1 MPVVQDMSVHHGGP
15 QRQTPEC
22 VPPKVLSH
30 SIEQILRRAPCLQGE
45 ERGSGGEEERGS
57 MAGETWSVCVKTSAE
72 QEPKVNR
79 CPVSRSSSRRVRTT
93 FTSAQLEML
102 EKTFQESQYPDIYTR
117 ELLASQTQLSEI
129 WFQNRRAKWRKTGAL
144 GKSRGLVKLSDTDQ
158 QPERMVPL
166 PPLIGSL
173 QTRPHPLRHRLF
185 LSKPSYHP
193 IGVYQHFL
201 PKLHPALVPYS
212 EPYLLPLP
220 AQPWLTP
227 MTHAIPVHTLS

>member
-1 MPVVQDMSVHHGGP
+1 
-15 QRQTPEC
+15 
-22 VPPKVLSH
+22 
-30 SIEQILRRAPCLQGE
+30 
-45 ERGSGGEEERGS
+45 
-57 MAGETWSVCVKTSAE
+57 MAGETGSVCVKTSAE

-79 CPVSRSSSRRVRTT
+79 CPVSRSSGRRVRTT
-93 FTSAQLEML
+93 FTSAQLEVL

-117 ELLASQTQLSEI
+117 ELLASQTQLSEVRVQI
-129 WFQNRRAKWRKTGAL
+129 WFQNRRAKCRKTGAL
-144 GKSRGLVKLSDTDQ
+144 GKSRGLVELSDTDQ

-173 QTRPHPLRHRLF
+173 QTRPHPLQHRLF
-185 LSKPSYHP
+185 LYKLSYHP

-227 MTHAIPVHTLS
+227 MKHAIPGHTLS

>member
-30 SIEQILRRAPCLQGE
+30 SIERILRRVPCLEGE
-45 ERGSGGEEERGS
+45 ERGRGGEEERGS
-57 MAGETWSVCVKTSAE
+57 MAGETGSVCVKTSAE

-79 CPVSRSSSRRVRTT
+79 CPVVSRSSGRRVRTT
-93 FTSAQLEML
+93 FTSAQLE
-102 EKTFQESQYPDIYTR
+102 
-117 ELLASQTQLSEI
+117 
-129 WFQNRRAKWRKTGAL
+129 NRRAKWRKTGAL

-185 LSKPSYHP
+185 LYKLSYHP

-227 MTHAIPVHTLS
+227 MTHAIPGHTLS

>member
-1 MPVVQDMSVHHGGP
+1 MSVHHGGP

-22 VPPKVLSH
+22 VSPKVSH
-30 SIEQILRRAPCLQGE
+30 SIERILRRAPCLDGE
-45 ERGSGGEEERGS
+45 ERGGGGEEERGS
-57 MAGETWSVCVKTSAE
+57 MAGETESVCVKTTAE
-72 QEPKVNR
+72 QQPKVNR
-79 CPVSRSSSRRVRTT
+79 CPVSRSGSRRVRST
-93 FTSAQLEML
+93 FTSAQLEVL
-102 EKTFQESQYPDIYTR
+102 EAFFQESQYPDIHSR
-117 ELLASQTQLSEI
+117 ELLASQTQLSEARVQI

-144 GKSRGLVKLSDTDQ
+144 GESRGLDELSDTDQ
-158 QPERMVPL
+158 QSERVVPL

-185 LSKPSYHP
+185 LSRPHYHP

-220 AQPWLTP
+220 AQ
-227 MTHAIPVHTLS
+227 S